1 MENQSIVFLRS
12 LVVVSV
18 AVGAYLQHSARAITE
33 WFSPSKC
40 ETDELAREVRALR
53 LDLLQVGRP
62 STDTFPCGAVALW
75 TVVLVGL
82 VVLVVR
88 KADSESLDKGR
99 ALVKIND
106 APASPARRSGG
117 APDRREVFVPVL
129 RG

>member
-1 MENQSIVFLRS
+1 MENQSVVFLRS

-53 LDLLQVGRP
+53 LDLSQAVRP
-62 STDTFPCGAVALW
+62 SGDTFPCGAVALW
-75 TVVLVGL
+75 TVLLVGL
-82 VVLVVR
+82 VVVR
-88 KADSESLDKGR
+88 KADSESLDKGKG
-99 ALVKIND
+99 LIKIND
-106 APASPARRSGG
+106 AAASPARRTGG